1 MHQDRNSLTVNSDFV
16 TVFSSLCWSLIYH
29 CTCIDCSSWRT
40 GWRAFIE
47 QLLGS
52 GSAQSQGYD
61 AESDMLRS
69 SGSSWPVAQT
79 GVDWRGELWP
89 PAWGGKNHGDKGRVW
104 CCLEESIKDSG
115 RIQYMKQVWKNEL
128 GFGVQRSENSQ
139 SKNKGM
145 CDLLWLRQG
154 TGSMA
159 RAEDEKSA
167 PTSKCQTKRVLPKLR
182 KGNLLTKF

>member
-1 MHQDRNSLTVNSDFV
+1 MRRLFFMKDRLKSIHWAV
-16 TVFSSLCWSLIYH
+16 TCVWLCPEPGIRRRIRH
-29 CTCIDCSSWRT
+29 
-40 GWRAFIE
+40 A
-47 QLLGS
+47 QVLGK
-52 GSAQSQGYD
+52 
-61 AESDMLRS
+61 L
-69 SGSSWPVAQT
+69 VA
-79 GVDWRGELWP
+79 GGADWRGQ
-89 PAWGGKNHGDKGRVW
+89 AWGGMTASLGVKNHGGKGRVW

-115 RIQYMKQVWKNEL
+115 RIQYMRRVWKNEL